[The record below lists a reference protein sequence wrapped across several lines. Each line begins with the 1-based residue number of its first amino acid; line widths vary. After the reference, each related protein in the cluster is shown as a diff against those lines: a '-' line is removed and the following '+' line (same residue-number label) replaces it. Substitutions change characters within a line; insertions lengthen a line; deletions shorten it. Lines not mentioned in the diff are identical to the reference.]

1 LFITSGNEL
10 KARKE
15 HWKKVVARCKNIYKK
30 KTSIF
35 LGQRY
40 RVSLKR
46 GTMLKQKT
54 PQQVY
59 CRNCINNFKAV
70 PKLSFFGFRKFRCPK
85 CQHNVVWP
93 LTAGF
98 LLIYW
103 LVISAAV
110 IFRFASSGGPL
121 QMVNLLDLFAVASI
135 AAIVMNYILKGR
147 MTP

>member
-1 LFITSGNEL
+1 MS
-10 KARKE
+10 
-15 HWKKVVARCKNIYKK
+15 
-30 KTSIF
+30 S
-35 LGQRY
+35 
-40 RVSLKR
+40 KR

-59 CRNCINNFKAV
+59 CRNCINNFEAV

-98 LLIYW
+98 LLTYW

-110 IFRFASSGGPL
+110 VFRFASSGGPL
-121 QMVNLLDLFAVASI
+121 QMVNLLDLFAVASV

-147 MTP
+147 MAA

>member
-1 LFITSGNEL
+1 MFITSGNEL

-35 LGQRY
+35 LSPAVP
-40 RVSLKR
+40 RVIKR
-46 GTMLKQKT
+46 GTMLKQEIH
-54 PQQVY
+54 QQVY
-59 CRNCINNFKAV
+59 CRNCINNFEAV

-110 IFRFASSGGPL
+110 VFRFASSGGPL
-121 QMVNLLDLFAVASI
+121 QMVNLLDLFAVASM

>member
-1 LFITSGNEL
+1 
-10 KARKE
+10 
-15 HWKKVVARCKNIYKK
+15 
-30 KTSIF
+30 
-35 LGQRY
+35 
-40 RVSLKR
+40 
-46 GTMLKQKT
+46 MLKQKT

-59 CRNCINNFKAV
+59 CRNCINNFEAV

-93 LTAGF
+93 MKAGF

-103 LVISAAV
+103 LIISAAV
-110 IFRFASSGGPL
+110 VFRFASSGGPL
-121 QMVNLLDLFAVASI
+121 QTVNLLDLFAVASM

>member
-1 LFITSGNEL
+1 
-10 KARKE
+10 
-15 HWKKVVARCKNIYKK
+15 
-30 KTSIF
+30 
-35 LGQRY
+35 
-40 RVSLKR
+40 
-46 GTMLKQKT
+46 MLKQK
-54 PQQVY
+54 PAQQVY
-59 CRNCINNFKAV
+59 CRNCINNFEAV

-110 IFRFASSGGPL
+110 VFRFASSGGPL

-135 AAIVMNYILKGR
+135 AAIVMNYFLKGR